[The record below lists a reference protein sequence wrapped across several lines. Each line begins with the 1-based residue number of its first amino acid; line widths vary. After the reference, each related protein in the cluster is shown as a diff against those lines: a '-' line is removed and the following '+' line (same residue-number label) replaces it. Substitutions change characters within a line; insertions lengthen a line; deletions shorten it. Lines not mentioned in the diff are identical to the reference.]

1 MQFPNRSK
9 KKKKNFEMEMNWM
22 NVPYGDPPFILRT
35 AASTAVFI
43 AHMGTITE
51 GSCIN
56 NDR

>member
-1 MQFPNRSK
+1 
-9 KKKKNFEMEMNWM
+9 MEMNWM